1 MARLISRF
9 VLAATAVSF
18 VVIAS
23 PIAAAAATNDNFG
36 SATVVGSLPFTDTVD
51 TTGTTNEAGEP
62 QFCSYMGQTVWYTFT
77 LGATQIVKF
86 DNNGTGFVTNINVYQ
101 VTGPGFGG
109 LSFMGCSQNPSP
121 LVITAQAGTT
131 YAVQTGILFG
141 ASGNLTT
148 NIAAVPAPANDNFAS
163 AVAISSLPFSDTQD
177 TTGATLEAGEPS
189 PSCFGAAVGTVW
201 YSFTPTTTETVSATG
216 SPYYQAGIV
225 AYSGSSLSNLTQLP
239 CGVGG
244 ITTFRAQAGQTYYFQ
259 VAGSYSQRG
268 VITFNLA
275 LTPPPV
281 VQFFYYPGDPSI
293 YDRISFYDQSYD
305 PGNLGFA
312 SQVWSFGDGGTA
324 SGSGVLHQYA
334 ADGDYIVRITDT
346 TPDGRTG
353 SASQTIH
360 VRTHDV
366 AVTKLTVPQS
376 ASAGQTRKI
385 SVGLSDLRY
394 SEVVQVQLFI
404 STPNGFVLVGTLT
417 QTCPITGPNKSIPFD
432 FSYTFTKADAQV
444 GSVTFMATATIIG
457 ARDALTTNNTVIAL
471 PTKVS

>member
-1 MARLISRF
+1 MRKWVSRLLL
-9 VLAATAVSF
+9 VAAPAVVVVATPTAA
-18 VVIAS
+18 I
-23 PIAAAAATNDNFG
+23 AATNDNIG
-36 SATVVGSLPFTDTVD
+36 TATVVGSLPFTDTVD
-51 TTGTTNEAGEP
+51 TTGTSNEPGEP
-62 QFCSYMGQTVWYTFT
+62 QLCSYMGQTVWYTFT
-77 LGATQIVKF
+77 PAATQVVRF
-86 DNNGTGFVTNINVYQ
+86 DNSGTGFVTNINVYQ

-109 LSFMGCSQNPSP
+109 LSFLGCSQNPNP
-121 LVITAQAGTT
+121 LAITAQAGTT

-141 ASGNLTT
+141 ANGNLTT
-148 NIAAVPAPANDNFAS
+148 NITAVPPPANDNFAS
-163 AVAISSLPFSDTQD
+163 AIAINGLPFSDAQD
-177 TTGATLEAGEPS
+177 TTGATLQAGEPS
-189 PSCFGAAVGTVW
+189 PSCSGAAVGTVW
-201 YSFTPTTTETVSATG
+201 YSFTPSTAETVSASG

-225 AYSGSSLSNLTQLP
+225 AYSGTSLGNLTQVP

-259 VAGSYSQRG
+259 VAGSFSQRG
-268 VITFNLA
+268 VITLNLA

-293 YDRISFYDQSYD
+293 YDQISFYDQSYD

-312 SQVWSFGDGGTA
+312 SEAWSFGDGKTA
-324 SGSGVLHQYA
+324 SGSGVSHRYA
-334 ADGDYIVRITDT
+334 ADGDYLVRLTDT
-346 TPDGRTG
+346 TPDGRSA

-366 AVTKLTVPQS
+366 AVTKMTVPQS

-404 STPNGFVLVGTLT
+404 STPSGFVLVGTLT
-417 QTCPITGPNKSIPFD
+417 QTCPITGPNKSISFD
-432 FSYTFTKADAQV
+432 FSYTFTKVDAQV

-457 ARDALTTNNTVIAL
+457 GRDALATNNTVIAL